1 MAGMGRKSDR
11 PLSGGDCPKR
21 TLLQEAGRGPK
32 GLLPGEKG
40 PVGFQPATG
49 RKQTQDLLRQSIFTG
64 PVVICVGVSRTT
76 AALAKRCRPRH
87 LSTVEVGL

>member
-32 GLLPGEKG
+32 GLLPGERG
-40 PVGFQPATG
+40 PSAFSP
-49 RKQTQDLLRQSIFTG
+49 RL
-64 PVVICVGVSRTT
+64 GVSRHKIYSGNRFLQ
-76 AALAKRCRPRH
+76 ARL
-87 LSTVEVGL
+87 